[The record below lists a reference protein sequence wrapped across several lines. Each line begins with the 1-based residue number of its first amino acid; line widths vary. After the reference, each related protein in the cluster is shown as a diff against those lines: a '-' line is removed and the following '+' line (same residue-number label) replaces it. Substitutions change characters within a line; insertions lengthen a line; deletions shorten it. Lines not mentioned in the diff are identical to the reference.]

1 MQAPKL
7 TLFNGQTSTIQIQD
21 FQFFVTNVQV
31 AQVGGQ
37 IAFIP
42 NNTPV
47 PLGVNLAVQAVVSA
61 DRRFVRL
68 NIAPTMTN
76 LASATVPL
84 FPITTFITPV
94 FEGGAQGQP
103 IPFTQFI
110 QQPTFTLVTIQ
121 TSVSVPDGGT
131 VLLGGLKLLNEGR
144 NEFGPP
150 ILSKLPYINRL
161 FKNVGYGRDTSSLL
175 LMVTPRVIIN
185 LEQESLQTGE
195 VTEQLGPGG

>member
-1 MQAPKL
+1 MLTTGTFRPLPFINDINTKGQVLGLTPAGTFTPDLDIPIRSTSFQSSTPPFGGFQSLANNGGLTLGLAFLNDIQVFMFLEASQGDRRTNVMQAPKL

-37 IAFIP
+37 VVFIP

-84 FPITTFITPV
+84 FPITTFITPGV
-94 FEGGAQGQP
+94 R
-103 IPFTQFI
+103 IP
-110 QQPTFTLVTIQ
+110 L
-121 TSVSVPDGGT
+121 GT
-131 VLLGGLKLLNEGR
+131 
-144 NEFGPP
+144 
-150 ILSKLPYINRL
+150 
-161 FKNVGYGRDTSSLL
+161 
-175 LMVTPRVIIN
+175 
-185 LEQESLQTGE
+185 
-195 VTEQLGPGG
+195 